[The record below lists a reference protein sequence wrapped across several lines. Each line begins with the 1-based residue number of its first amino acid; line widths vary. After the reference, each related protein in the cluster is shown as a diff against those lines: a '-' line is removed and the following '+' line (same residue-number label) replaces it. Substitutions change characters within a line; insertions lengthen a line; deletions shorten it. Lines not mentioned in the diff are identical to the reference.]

1 MPRKQKPVDNGPA
14 FQSLLRK
21 LVRVPKEEL
30 EQELKADKRRRRRQ
44 KKK

>member
-1 MPRKQKPVDNGPA
+1 MPRKKRVDNGPA

-30 EQELKADKRRRRRQ
+30 EAELKAEKRRRRRR